1 MQSTT
6 IGIVAGALITVFAT
20 TASAQTVRACVSS
33 PNGRVR
39 LTSGGCRPNERLIEW
54 NVQGPR
60 GPEGPQGPM
69 GPQGPAGPKGAQGL
83 RGADGPQGLAG
94 AQGLRGADGPQGPA
108 GAQGA
113 QGLRGADGAQGL
125 AGAQGLRG
133 ADGPQGLAGAQG
145 AQGLTGDAGA
155 RGLQGTEGAR
165 GLQGDAGPQGA
176 QGPQGPQGAEGRPA
190 EQSGALLVIDATG
203 QDVGYVTDVY
213 NGYVVRKAG
222 DDMVWFVAPSDGLPR
237 VPTIFFHSQPNCG
250 GERYVQTM
258 GGQGLANFARVHG
271 GAVFYTRTKDPYGSL
286 AVPVQ
291 SYELVDATE
300 DATLPGRCAAYAGTH
315 SLGVVTTAF
324 DPPLA
329 TLVPPFRIK

>member
-1 MQSTT
+1 MKTSTCTGTLKQSAT

-69 GPQGPAGPKGAQGL
+69 GPQG
-83 RGADGPQGLAG
+83 LAG
-94 AQGLRGADGPQGPA
+94 AQ
-108 GAQGA
+108 
-113 QGLRGADGAQGL
+113 
-125 AGAQGLRG
+125 GAQGLRG

-145 AQGLTGDAGA
+145 AQGLRGADGSQGLAGAQGAQGLRGADGPQGLAGAQGAKGLTGD
-155 RGLQGTEGAR
+155 TGAR

-176 QGPQGPQGAEGRPA
+176 QGPQGPQGADGRPA
-190 EQSGALLVIDATG
+190 EQSGALLVIDAAG

-300 DATLPGRCAAYAGTH
+300 DATLPGRCAAYEGTY

>member
-1 MQSTT
+1 
-6 IGIVAGALITVFAT
+6 
-20 TASAQTVRACVSS
+20 
-33 PNGRVR
+33 
-39 LTSGGCRPNERLIEW
+39 
-54 NVQGPR
+54 
-60 GPEGPQGPM
+60 M
-69 GPQGPAGPKGAQGL
+69 GPQGLAGAQGAQGL

-94 AQGLRGADGPQGPA
+94 AQG
-108 GAQGA
+108 A
-113 QGLRGADGAQGL
+113 QGLRGADGSQGL
-125 AGAQGLRG
+125 AGAQGAQGLRG

-155 RGLQGTEGAR
+155 RGLQG
-165 GLQGDAGPQGA
+165 DAGPQGA
-176 QGPQGPQGAEGRPA
+176 QGPQGPQGADGRPA
-190 EQSGALLVIDATG
+190 EQSGALLVIDAAG

-300 DATLPGRCAAYAGTH
+300 DATLPGRCAAYEGTY

>member
-1 MQSTT
+1 MQSAT

-69 GPQGPAGPKGAQGL
+69 GPQGPTGPKGE
-83 RGADGPQGLAG
+83 
-94 AQGLRGADGPQGPA
+94 
-108 GAQGA
+108 
-113 QGLRGADGAQGL
+113 
-125 AGAQGLRG
+125 QGLRG

-145 AQGLTGDAGA
+145 AQGLRGADGSQGLAGAQGAQGLRGADGPQGLAGAQGAKGLTGDTGA
-155 RGLQGTEGAR
+155 M

-176 QGPQGPQGAEGRPA
+176 QGPQGPQGADGRPA

-271 GAVFYTRTKDPYGSL
+271 GVVFYTRTKDPYGAL
-286 AVPVQ
+286 AVPIQ

-300 DATLPGRCAAYAGTH
+300 DATLPGRCAPYEGTQ
-315 SLGVVTTAF
+315 SLGVVTTAY
-324 DPPLA
+324 DAPLA